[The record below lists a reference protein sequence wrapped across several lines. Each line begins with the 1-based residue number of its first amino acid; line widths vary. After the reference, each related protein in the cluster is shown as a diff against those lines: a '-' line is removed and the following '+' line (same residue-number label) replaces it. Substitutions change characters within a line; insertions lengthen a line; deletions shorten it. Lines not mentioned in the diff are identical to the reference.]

1 LPSRFVQ
8 IVLAVLASLLWAA
21 LLGGCGG
28 DGSGAGDDGSADAL
42 PGDGKPAVT
51 IGTKDFPEQFI
62 LGELYAQALE
72 AQGYTV
78 NLKKNIGPTE
88 IVDEALTSGEI
99 DAYPEYLG
107 VAVSVVAGD
116 QERLTSAEGTYRRA
130 RAFYE
135 GRGETISEPT
145 PFFNVDAIGTTAAFA
160 EANGLET
167 IADLK
172 ELDAFTIGARPE
184 FEERLQ
190 GLRGMR
196 EVYGVTNVNFVQL
209 PQGITYEA
217 LDDGTVDTINV
228 FSTDPQ
234 LGTGEYVVLED
245 PLGVFGYQH
254 VSLVVDDAA
263 LEELGRT
270 QFIGI
275 VDEVSAILTND
286 AIIEMNQA
294 VITDRQPEEDVARS
308 FLEAHGL
315 LGAAE

>member
-1 LPSRFVQ
+1 
-8 IVLAVLASLLWAA
+8 
-21 LLGGCGG
+21 
-28 DGSGAGDDGSADAL
+28 
-42 PGDGKPAVT
+42 
-51 IGTKDFPEQFI
+51 
-62 LGELYAQALE
+62 
-72 AQGYTV
+72 
-78 NLKKNIGPTE
+78 
-88 IVDEALTSGEI
+88 
-99 DAYPEYLG
+99 
-107 VAVSVVAGD
+107 
-116 QERLTSAEGTYRRA
+116 
-130 RAFYE
+130 
-135 GRGETISEPT
+135 
-145 PFFNVDAIGTTAAFA
+145 
-160 EANGLET
+160 
-167 IADLK
+167 
-172 ELDAFTIGARPE
+172 
-184 FEERLQ
+184 
-190 GLRGMR
+190 MR

>member
-1 LPSRFVQ
+1 LRGRCVQ
-8 IVLAVLASLLWAA
+8 VALAVLASLSVAA
-21 LLGGCGG
+21 LAGACGG
-28 DGSGAGDDGSADAL
+28 GDDSGSGAAGSPGAL
-42 PGDGKPAVT
+42 PGEGKPPVT

-88 IVDEALTSGEI
+88 IVDGSLTTGEI

-116 QERLTSAEGTYRRA
+116 SGRSTSAEGTYRRA
-130 RAFYE
+130 RDFYE
-135 GRGETISEPT
+135 GRGQTISEPT

-172 ELDAFTIGARPE
+172 KVDSFTLGARPE
-184 FEERLQ
+184 FEDRLQ

-196 EVYGVTNVNFVQL
+196 EVYGVTNARFVQL

-217 LDDGTVDTINV
+217 LDDGSVDTINV

-234 LGTGEYVVLED
+234 LATGEYAVLDD

-254 VSLVVDDAA
+254 VSLIVDAAA
-263 LEELGRT
+263 LEELGPE
-270 QFIGI
+270 FMAV
-275 VDEVSAILTND
+275 VDEVSALLTNEE
-286 AIIEMNQA
+286 IIDMNRA
-294 VITDRQPEEDVARS
+294 VILDHDPEEEVARA
-308 FLEAHGL
+308 FLEANGL
-315 LGAAE
+315 LAAQ